1 MRRTIPLLALTSL
14 LAGCGFFHKTLGLK
28 SGDTPAHTE
37 PRSTSIFG
45 DWVLATPADSTAFAG
60 ANQVELHL
68 DQSAFTITASYPSR
82 SPIMVHGSVTTSDQG
97 LLVLTPQSG
106 AESLGSRG
114 ALVMAPNQPISLV
127 ASAAGNTLVFAPP
140 HDQSTQPSSVWHK
153 RAAAKAAGTL
163 TPPGTKPDGSR

>member
-1 MRRTIPLLALTSL
+1 MRRTIPLLAATTL

-28 SGDTPAHTE
+28 TGDTPAHTE
-37 PRSTSIFG
+37 PKSTSIFG
-45 DWVLATPADSTAFAG
+45 DWVLATPPDSTAFAG
-60 ANQVELHL
+60 ANQVELRL
-68 DQSAFTITASYPSR
+68 DQSSFTINATYPSR
-82 SPIMVHGSVTTSDQG
+82 APIVVHGAVATTAEG

-106 AESLGSRG
+106 IEGLASRG

-153 RAAAKAAGTL
+153 KAAAKAAGTM
-163 TPPGTKPDGSR
+163 TPSGTKPDDAR